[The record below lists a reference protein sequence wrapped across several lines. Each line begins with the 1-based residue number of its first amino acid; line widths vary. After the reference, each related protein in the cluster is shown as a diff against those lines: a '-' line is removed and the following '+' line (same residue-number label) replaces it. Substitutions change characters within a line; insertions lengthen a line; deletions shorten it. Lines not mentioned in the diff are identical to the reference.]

1 MSDDSIEPGI
11 DDQLIGDFLVERT
24 TINLAHLTE
33 PDMTICP
40 SFDDPGSF
48 PPTHHSWLS
57 HDIGWVRFGDGLP
70 AFPQSRQ

>member
-24 TINLAHLTE
+24 TINLAHITE

-40 SFDDPGSF
+40 SFAAMRKVVD
-48 PPTHHSWLS
+48 
-57 HDIGWVRFGDGLP
+57 FGLFIQP
-70 AFPQSRQ
+70 R

>member
-40 SFDDPGSF
+40 SFATTGKVVD
-48 PPTHHSWLS
+48 
-57 HDIGWVRFGDGLP
+57 FGLFIQP
-70 AFPQSRQ
+70 R